1 MPSSNTF
8 SDSSSGRL
16 PASSALTICSRRV
29 RQSSNL
35 RSVITLPGRVDATVE
50 ASFVQENAN
59 AVAGGDVAP
68 RAHDAAVARPRQA
81 VSAPQH
87 GQRRERVEPAGL
99 GGEAMPRAVE
109 AAVHPA
115 LQPAL

>member
-50 ASFVQENAN
+50 ASFVQENADG
-59 AVAGGDVAP
+59 VAGGDVAP
-68 RAHDAAVARPRQA
+68 RAHDAAAGGPRQA

-87 GQRRERVEPAGL
+87 RQRGERVEPAAL
-99 GGEAMPRAVE
+99 GAEAMARAGGP
-109 AAVHPA
+109 AVHA
-115 LQPAL
+115 QP